1 MPSKDLLEK
10 LFDVEREAE
19 AMVSEALAEAGRR
32 VDAAK
37 TLAQEN
43 YTRAYDTALAKA
55 LAAREQS
62 EASARA
68 EYDAAI
74 EAYRKKLESSR
85 LDLSAFAAACE
96 AAMSGG
102 R

>member
-19 AMVSEALAEAGRR
+19 ALVADALAEAGRR
-32 VDAAK
+32 VDSAK
-37 TLAQEN
+37 TLAQEK
-43 YTRAYDTALAKA
+43 YTRAYDEAFAKA
-55 LAAREQS
+55 LAVRELS
-62 EASARA
+62 EASART

-85 LDLSAFAAACE
+85 LDRVAFAAACDSALSE
-96 AAMSGG
+96 G